1 MSAHSFNFMPSAQPP
16 QPPEGE
22 ERRRGFRQ
30 LQGSLPAGT
39 SQTAIAAESSTSTTM
54 ALVKPG
60 FQSPMWTSLLAFGLS
75 PHVGQ
80 QGLQAGAKSAPGVG
94 DDPVL
99 LAVLPPKLLEL
110 TQAMQHALSAIRVV
124 PDPSESG
131 GGLTHRDKTGLLQPH
146 PVSMRIQDTPDGFC
160 GVCGVDIME
169 GKGKDTCAYQQVCD
183 PAFVS
188 SIQAA
193 ALYDDSTAAEIPPV
207 GPSSFPASN
216 PSSHPQATPPPSPTP
231 LRRIARAAQA
241 AGNED
246 LPLPASPPA
255 AEARFIVLAS
265 LDVVTSAEESPL
277 TFSILKDAI
286 SFALGDDVDDPYH
299 QVFGEDAIQ
308 VEVVSAGV
316 DEMFAHMYPKE
327 FGEEGGHVYKERR
340 RLRRLVPEGGAAE
353 KVKEAEDEDEEVT
366 LQLRKY
372 KVILT
377 STSKP
382 KVRRALRA
390 LGVQDPAREA
400 SRHLQMEEGE
410 DEDIILTA
418 EMASDVVTYLR
429 SHGTGSE
436 NSVEGASMAFER
448 TLYVPAYDATAFTS
462 GDFLAPHLGDFG
474 MRLSDPTMPAM
485 PLSHVGYKTAY
496 TLSLE
501 NFPSNARVQVTALR
515 SSRGDGEGDTSLPW
529 RFPLATVNTNGDG
542 SASVAVKFW
551 SAMAFPPGDY
561 EIQARV
567 AETGA
572 FGLSPLYTLS
582 REGHRRKLYGTSIW
596 L

>member
-1 MSAHSFNFMPSAQPP
+1 MPFTQSP

-22 ERRRGFRQ
+22 ERRRSFRH

-39 SQTAIAAESSTSTTM
+39 SQTAVAAESTTSTT
-54 ALVKPG
+54 ADPVKPS
-60 FQSPMWTSLLAFGLS
+60 FQSPIRTSLLAFGLS

-80 QGLQAGAKSAPGVG
+80 QGLQAGANTAHEIENNT
-94 DDPVL
+94 VL
-99 LAVLPPKLLEL
+99 LAVLPPKLLRL
-110 TQAMQHALSAIRVV
+110 IQAMQHTLSAIRVV
-124 PDPSESG
+124 PDTSESV

-146 PVSMRIQDTPDGFC
+146 PVSMRVQDTPDFC

-169 GKGKDTCAYQQVCD
+169 GKGKDACAYQQVCD

-193 ALYDDSTAAEIPPV
+193 ALYDDTTAAEIAPV
-207 GPSSFPASN
+207 GPSPSLPPT
-216 PSSHPQATPPPSPTP
+216 PSSHPPATPPPSPVS
-231 LRRIARAAQA
+231 LRRIARAA
-241 AGNED
+241 AGNEE
-246 LPLPASPPA
+246 LPYTASSPA
-255 AEARFIVLAS
+255 AEARFILLAF
-265 LDVVTSAEESPL
+265 LDVVTSVTNRPL
-277 TFSILKDAI
+277 ALSTLKDAI
-286 SFALGDDVDDPYH
+286 SFALGDDVDDPHH
-299 QVFGEDAIQ
+299 QVLGEDAVQ
-308 VEVVSAGV
+308 VEVFSSGV

-327 FGEEGGHVYKERR
+327 LGDEGGHVFKERR
-340 RLRRLVPEGGAAE
+340 RVRRLVRKGGAAE
-353 KVKEAEDEDEEVT
+353 EVKEAEDEDEEVT
-366 LQLRKY
+366 LQLQRY

-382 KVRRALRA
+382 KMRRALRA
-390 LGVQDPAREA
+390 LGVRDPAREA

-418 EMASDVVTYLR
+418 DMASDVVTYLR
-429 SHGTGSE
+429 AHDSGSE
-436 NSVEGASMAFER
+436 NSVEGASMGFER
-448 TLYVPAYDATAFTS
+448 TIYIPAYDVTAFANN
-462 GDFLAPHLGDFG
+462 DFLTPSLGDYS

-496 TLSLE
+496 HLILE
-501 NFPSNARVQVTALR
+501 NFPSKARVQVTALR
-515 SSRGDGEGDTSLPW
+515 ASRGDGEGDTSLSW
-529 RFPLATVNTNGDG
+529 RFPLATLTTNGDG
-542 SASVAVKFW
+542 AASVAIKFW
-551 SAMAFPPGDY
+551 SAVAFPQGDY

-582 REGHRRKLYGTSIW
+582 REGHRRKLHGTSMW

>member
-1 MSAHSFNFMPSAQPP
+1 MPFTQPP

-30 LQGSLPAGT
+30 LQGSLSAGT
-39 SQTAIAAESSTSTTM
+39 SQTTVAVESSTSTTM
-54 ALVKPG
+54 ELVKPS
-60 FQSPMWTSLLAFGLS
+60 FQSPIRTSLLAFGLS
-75 PHVGQ
+75 PHVDQ
-80 QGLQAGAKSAPGVG
+80 QGLQAGAKSAHGVEE
-94 DDPVL
+94 DTVL
-99 LAVLPPKLLEL
+99 LAVLPPKLLKL
-110 TQAMQHALSAIRVV
+110 TQTMQHALSAIRVV
-124 PDPSESG
+124 PDPSEFG
-131 GGLTHRDKTGLLQPH
+131 ANLTHRDKTGLLQPH

-169 GKGKDTCAYQQVCD
+169 GKGKDACAYQQVCD

-193 ALYDDSTAAEIPPV
+193 ALYDDSTAAEFPPV
-207 GPSSFPASN
+207 GPSSSPATN
-216 PSSHPQATPPPSPTP
+216 PSSHPPATSPPSPVS

-255 AEARFIVLAS
+255 AEARFILLAS
-265 LDVVTSAEESPL
+265 LDVVTLAEDSTL
-277 TFSILKDAI
+277 ALSTLKDAI

-299 QVFGEDAIQ
+299 QVFGEDAVQ

-316 DEMFAHMYPKE
+316 DEAFADMYPKE

-340 RLRRLVPEGGAAE
+340 RLRRLVREGGAAE
-353 KVKEAEDEDEEVT
+353 EVKEAEDEEEEVT

-390 LGVQDPAREA
+390 LGVRDPAREA

-410 DEDIILTA
+410 DEVIILTA

-429 SHGTGSE
+429 AHGTGSE

-448 TLYVPAYDATAFTS
+448 TLYIPAYDATAFANE
-462 GDFLAPHLGDFG
+462 DFLTPLLGDCS
-474 MRLSDPTMPAM
+474 MRLSDPTMPAL

-496 TLSLE
+496 HLILE
-501 NFPSNARVQVTALR
+501 NFPPKARVQVTALR
-515 SSRGDGEGDTSLPW
+515 ASRGDGEDDASLPW
-529 RFPLATVNTNGDG
+529 RFPLATVHTNGDG
-542 SASVAVKFW
+542 AASVAVKFW
-551 SAMAFPPGDY
+551 SAMAFPPGDF

-567 AETGA
+567 AETGV

-582 REGHRRKLYGTSIW
+582 REGRRRKLYGTSMW